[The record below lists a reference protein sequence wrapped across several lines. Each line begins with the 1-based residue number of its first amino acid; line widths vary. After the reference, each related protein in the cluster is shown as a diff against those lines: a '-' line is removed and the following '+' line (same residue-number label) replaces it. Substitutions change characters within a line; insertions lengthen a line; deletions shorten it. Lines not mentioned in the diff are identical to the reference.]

1 MARTVFVNPSF
12 INPRRKRRKK
22 SNPGQSLTVRE
33 AFALGKSARSNP
45 KRRKRG
51 RKKRRNA
58 GIAPFVR
65 NPLIMSNPRPR
76 RRRKRNP
83 MESLSVKHIISK
95 SLTYAGGAGMAV
107 ATNAFILNR
116 VDNFW
121 ARNVSRL
128 GLAVVGAAFIPNR
141 ELGAASAGAMFY
153 PLIQELMAKMLG
165 QSAVTGTEADMDV
178 LAADLEDIMDDLDE
192 SDLSD
197 DDDGMEVDLADDEDL
212 FS

>member
-12 INPRRKRRKK
+12 MNPRRKKRKK
-22 SNPGQSLTVRE
+22 SNPGSGLTVRE
-33 AFALGKSARSNP
+33 AFQLGRANP
-45 KRRKRG
+45 RKRKRKGG

-65 NPLIMSNPRPR
+65 NPLIMSNPPR
-76 RRRKRNP
+76 RRKRKRNP
-83 MESLSVKHIISK
+83 MDSLDIKTIINK

-197 DDDGMEVDLADDEDL
+197 DDYEVDLADDEDM

>member
-12 INPRRKRRKK
+12 MNPRRKRRKK

-33 AFALGKSARSNP
+33 AFALGKANRNP

-65 NPLIMSNPRPR
+65 NPLIMSNPPR
-76 RRRKRNP
+76 RRRRRRNP
-83 MESLSVKHIISK
+83 MDSLDIKTIVSK
-95 SLTYAGGAGMAV
+95 SLTFASGAGMAV
-107 ATNAFILNR
+107 AANAFILNR

-128 GLAVVGAAFIPNR
+128 GLGVVGAAFMPNR

-153 PLIQELMAKMLG
+153 PLIQELLAKLLG
-165 QSAVTGTEADMDV
+165 QSTVTGTEADMDV

-197 DDDGMEVDLADDEDL
+197 DDDYEVDLSDDEDM

>member
-1 MARTVFVNPSF
+1 MPRTVFVNPSF
-12 INPRRKRRKK
+12 MNPRRKRRKK
-22 SNPGQSLTVRE
+22 SNPGSSMTVRE
-33 AFALGKSARSNP
+33 AFALGKASKNP
-45 KRRKRG
+45 KRRKSRG
-51 RKKRRNA
+51 KRRRRNA

-65 NPLIMSNPRPR
+65 NPLIMSNPPRR

-83 MESLSVKHIISK
+83 MDSLDLKTIVNK
-95 SLTYAGGAGMAV
+95 SLTFAGGAGIAV
-107 ATNAFILNR
+107 VTNAFVLNR

-121 ARNVSRL
+121 ARNAARL
-128 GLAVVGAAFIPNR
+128 GLGVVGAAYIPNR
-141 ELGAASAGAMFY
+141 ELGAAAAGAMFY
-153 PLIQELMAKMLG
+153 PLIQELMAKVLG

-197 DDDGMEVDLADDEDL
+197 DDYEADLEDDEDM

>member
-12 INPRRKRRKK
+12 MNPRRKRRKK

-33 AFALGKSARSNP
+33 AFALGKSARNP

-65 NPLIMSNPRPR
+65 NPLIMSNPPR
-76 RRRKRNP
+76 RRRRRRNP
-83 MESLSVKHIISK
+83 MDSLDIKTIVSK
-95 SLTYAGGAGMAV
+95 SLTFASGAGMAV
-107 ATNAFILNR
+107 AANAFILNR

-128 GLAVVGAAFIPNR
+128 GLGVVGAAFMPNR

-153 PLIQELMAKMLG
+153 PLIQELLAKLLG
-165 QSAVTGTEADMDV
+165 QSTVTGTEADMDV

-192 SDLSD
+192 SDLSED
-197 DDDGMEVDLADDEDL
+197 DDYEVDLSDDEDM